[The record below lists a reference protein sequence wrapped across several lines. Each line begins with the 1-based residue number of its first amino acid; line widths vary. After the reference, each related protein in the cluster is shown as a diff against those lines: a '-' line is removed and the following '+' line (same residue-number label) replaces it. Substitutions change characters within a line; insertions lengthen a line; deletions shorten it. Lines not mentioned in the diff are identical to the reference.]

1 MAKIYERSCL
11 RTYLREKRRDSYDPQ
26 RVNLLGEDSISMVN
40 LLVIPQ
46 KIVVVFYLFI
56 YLFAMFIQAIQFSN
70 AGLNGGLFT
79 Y

>member
-1 MAKIYERSCL
+1 MR
-11 RTYLREKRRDSYDPQ
+11 
-26 RVNLLGEDSISMVN
+26 NLLKLAYPCDIYFSKNPKMKLHLIQMVHQ
-40 LLVIPQ
+40 PGA
-46 KIVVVFYLFI
+46 YLFI